1 MATKNL
7 VEAYKNRLNVAD
19 AYHAQMHNGA
29 KMDSYKKLLIA
40 NSLNNVSK
48 FINEAFEQS
57 AGTQRAAL
65 GDYKKFCLT
74 LTTLAL

>member
-1 MATKNL
+1 MATRNL

-19 AYHAQMHNGA
+19 AYHAQTHNGQ

-48 FINEAFEQS
+48 FMAEAFENS

-65 GDYKKFCLT
+65 GD
-74 LTTLAL
+74 